1 MVGRFLS
8 RIIKF
13 PPARCSVCNVV
24 LPAFMPAVFSLCPHS
39 TGLARHS
46 RCKMIR
52 YRNGGGGGTYYVP
65 TRYPL
70 RHHSYQI
77 TLAGWRWGWSKYFT
91 TYYNADGLL
100 ESVWIII
107 PRSPAWDTLGG
118 GEGGAGEPPPPTPGF
133 AGPEPLSTGDLA
145 CPTQLQ
151 ERRVGRIIS
160 WDSTYKQFWPDL
172 LPANISNNNNY

>member
-46 RCKMIR
+46 GCKMIR

-77 TLAGWRWGWSKYFT
+77 TLRGG
-91 TYYNADGLL
+91 DGI
-100 ESVWIII
+100 E
-107 PRSPAWDTLGG
+107 
-118 GEGGAGEPPPPTPGF
+118 
-133 AGPEPLSTGDLA
+133 
-145 CPTQLQ
+145 
-151 ERRVGRIIS
+151 
-160 WDSTYKQFWPDL
+160 
-172 LPANISNNNNY
+172 ANISLLTIMPMDYWNLYEL